1 MTHRLK
7 GTRFIGPGGVD
18 AGPVTPLDPK
28 LRVQY
33 HVLYE
38 NLGSFWEVSKVEFHK
53 VLWAVRF
60 DCRGRITHVGP
71 FVYVDRL
78 QKRGLA
84 PKFPVAM
91 SRALASP
98 IPAKTKRSASGN
110 PGSQAKRARTSA
122 IDCSHG
128 DPGDPPCAAC
138 ESRHFGFRPVS
149 EVRRWS
155 EAGRICIQDL
165 DRGVLNIIGFFRL
178 EALGLPTAGPGVS
191 LRASAFQLLSPTQL
205 ALSGID
211 SATIAHISVAF
222 WTSRNS
228 TNFNHLQQALLC
240 LGRVLSAETW
250 RTLITTGVAEV
261 APRVLRNFPKGVS
274 LAPPQG
280 ASRFSLVGIDTDPEL
295 GPCPH
300 VTIVLPD
307 VLATIR
313 ALSKTVGRVFVS
325 IVENG
330 HQAVISGRPRIAF
343 PSTYVPKPDAPDDT
357 DTVIVGAETLSWS
370 TLAQVLTTAPPDGRI
385 VFEGCYVVPEALR
398 SGQVPFLYLLAFLV
412 RLDCKCAEPGKRH
425 AIYAGQPLRPPGIEP
440 KRAASLFKRI
450 RKLRPYFERG
460 LLQEIDGHLAALKA
474 AMPLLKRAVVSAFPA
489 APPSQSEPEVSEPPP
504 G

>member
-1 MTHRLK
+1 MTYRIE
-7 GTRFIGPGGVD
+7 GIRFYGPGGVD
-18 AGPVTPLDPK
+18 AGPVTPLDPR
-28 LRVQY
+28 LRVPH
-33 HVLYE
+33 HVFYDKF
-38 NLGSFWEVSKVEFHK
+38 GSHCEVSAPEFHK
-53 VLWAVRF
+53 LLWAVRV
-60 DCRGRITHVGP
+60 DRRGAITHVGP

-78 QKRGLA
+78 QRRGLA
-84 PKFPVAM
+84 PKFAAAK

-98 IPAKTKRSASGN
+98 SLANRAASGHS
-110 PGSQAKRARTSA
+110 GAKRARTRA
-122 IDCSHG
+122 IDCPHA
-128 DPGDPPCAAC
+128 DPEDPPCAAC
-138 ESRHFGFRPVS
+138 ESRHFGFRSVV

-165 DRGVLNIIGFFRL
+165 DRGVMNIIGFFRL
-178 EALGLPTAGPGVS
+178 EALGLPTSGPGVS

-205 ALSGID
+205 ALSAID
-211 SATIAHISVAF
+211 SATVAHISVAF

-240 LGRVLSAETW
+240 LGRMLPAETW
-250 RTLITTGVAEV
+250 RTLIATGVAEV

-274 LAPPQG
+274 LAPPEG

-300 VTIVLPD
+300 VTVVLPD

-330 HQAVISGRPRIAF
+330 HQTVISGRPRIAF
-343 PSTYVPKPDAPDDT
+343 PSTYVPKPDAPDDS
-357 DTVIVGAETLSWS
+357 DTVIAGAETMSWS
-370 TLAQVLTTAPPDGRI
+370 TMAQVLTTAPPDGRI

-398 SGQVPFLYLLAFLV
+398 SGQVPFLHLLAFLV
-412 RLDCKCAEPGKRH
+412 RLDCKCPEPGTRH

-450 RKLRPYFERG
+450 RKLRPDFERG
-460 LLQEIDGHLAALKA
+460 RLEEIDGHLAALKT